1 MLWQSYR
8 VAKQK
13 LQRDKRDEMQNPNCS
28 WKVKN
33 RNFENKRFCCCS
45 TVSNWLN
52 KRQPTEFLNHINLWS
67 CGMHDLV
74 VVEIKTT
81 VPKNSQ
87 GKKKWENIIEQQLM
101 LLYFISAFF
110 HFRSLL
116 SFYNMPSANAL
127 WVFKVQEAFL
137 VVCRL
142 IELIIQQT
150 TEKTNGTY

>member
-33 RNFENKRFCCCS
+33 RNFEKKRFCYCS
-45 TVSNWLN
+45 TVGNWLN

-101 LLYFISAFF
+101 LLT
-110 HFRSLL
+110 L
-116 SFYNMPSANAL
+116 SRRFSIFEACWVFTMPSANAL

>member
-1 MLWQSYR
+1 
-8 VAKQK
+8 
-13 LQRDKRDEMQNPNCS
+13 
-28 WKVKN
+28 
-33 RNFENKRFCCCS
+33 
-45 TVSNWLN
+45 
-52 KRQPTEFLNHINLWS
+52 
-67 CGMHDLV
+67 MHDLV

-142 IELIIQQT
+142 IELIIQQNNR
-150 TEKTNGTY
+150 EN

>member
-33 RNFENKRFCCCS
+33 RNFEKKRFCCCT

-81 VPKNSQ
+81 VPKKFP
-87 GKKKWENIIEQQLM
+87 GKKEVRKYYWTTTDAVV
-101 LLYFISAFF
+101 LYLGVFPFSKLVEFLQYAFCQCLVGFQSAGGVS
-110 HFRSLL
+110 RGLPVNWTN
-116 SFYNMPSANAL
+116 YSANNR
-127 WVFKVQEAFL
+127 E
-137 VVCRL
+137 
-142 IELIIQQT
+142 
-150 TEKTNGTY
+150 N

>member
-13 LQRDKRDEMQNPNCS
+13 LQRDKSDEMQNPNCS

-33 RNFENKRFCCCS
+33 RNFEKKRFCCCS

-81 VPKNSQ
+81 VSKNSQ

-116 SFYNMPSANAL
+116 SFYNAFCQCLVGFQSAGGVSRGLPVNWTNYSANNR
-127 WVFKVQEAFL
+127 E
-137 VVCRL
+137 
-142 IELIIQQT
+142 
-150 TEKTNGTY
+150 N